1 MKKIN
6 LVLAL
11 SFALSSFFAISAF
24 AGSWQQTGGRWW
36 YQNNDGSFPK
46 STWQNIDGAWHY
58 FHNDGY
64 MAYNTWIGN
73 YYVSNSG
80 SMLTNANT
88 PDGYKVG
95 VDGAWTGELAYPKA
109 EYLVYMLSRDFMSHY
124 AYTQDNTAGKPAYY
138 GQPLYLDTSKLID
151 RGDYYELKNTTLYVD
166 TQYYSRPS
174 TNYTYSETVRL
185 SNGGW
190 IRYGD
195 DLDVESTAYYTGSV
209 YIRKDVSILSNI
221 SVGNSYVQKGFSMG
235 EYLSRKDYHTMEF
248 VILELD
254 DKGYVKVLKAAEWS

>member
-1 MKKIN
+1 MKKFCTVFI
-6 LVLAL
+6 L
-11 SFALSSFFAISAF
+11 SFALSSLFAISAF

-46 STWQNIDGAWHY
+46 TTWQNIDGAWYY

-80 SMLTNANT
+80 AMLTNANT

-95 VDGAWTGELAYPKA
+95 ADGAWTGGLAYPKA

-138 GQPLYLDTSKLID
+138 GQPLYIDANKLVD

-174 TNYTYSETVRL
+174 INYTYSETVRL

-195 DLDVESTAYYTGSV
+195 DLDVESTAYYNGSV
-209 YIRKDVSILSNI
+209 YIRKDVSILSNR
-221 SVGNSYVQKGFSMG
+221 SVGNSYVQQSFSMG